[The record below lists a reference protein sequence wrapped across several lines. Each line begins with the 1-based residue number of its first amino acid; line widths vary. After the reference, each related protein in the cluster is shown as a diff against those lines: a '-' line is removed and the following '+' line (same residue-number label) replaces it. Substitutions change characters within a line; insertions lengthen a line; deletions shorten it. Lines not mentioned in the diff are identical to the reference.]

1 MAHSQDTDL
10 DETMADDN
18 GGVSIERHDGDHVN
32 SDEPLQHETLP
43 TMLLDSTY
51 YQDASTFADGDAQLW
66 RLPDVLPIHMSEKKL
81 RVLVGSGAAHVY
93 HTCCRM
99 IRTNWSCGPIGALP
113 SMFLYSTPYSLLF
126 MVLLRMLSSYSKKN
140 RTHAHDVLIR
150 QWKDRVISLGL
161 TAPVT
166 SRSFQTTGP
175 PTSIKSNAYNMRYCE
190 ESIEENLFGVT
201 IIDLCEALGTLKQQ
215 DKVVR
220 LPAAVS
226 ADTAMAG
233 DRNEHD
239 SREGAKKRRAARKQR
254 KWEKFEKAS
263 LESEPS
269 RRSQRLAAKRAENP
283 DEVHTDLNNL
293 TLEKLRDRL
302 PHQHVT
308 LQQVRAS
315 RLLGKPTVDWNEMS
329 PQGVLFKETK
339 PKADSSNSQQ
349 RKPRNPKRHS
359 GLERLQVDEPPSQT
373 DLRAVHGIPRDLA
386 SQRAH
391 GEPMQLRDTVGVNT
405 EIELMGAMRALDLE
419 RMGQRPLPG

>member
-1 MAHSQDTDL
+1 MAQSQDTDL
-10 DETMADDN
+10 DEIMADDD
-18 GGVSIERHDGDHVN
+18 GGVSTERHDGDHVN

-43 TMLLDSTY
+43 TMLLDNTY

-66 RLPDVLPIHMSEKKL
+66 RLPNVLPIHMCEKKL

-99 IRTNWSCGPIGALP
+99 IRRNWSCGPIGALP

-190 ESIEENLFGVT
+190 ESIEENSYGVT

-254 KWEKFEKAS
+254 EWEKFEKAS

-283 DEVHTDLNNL
+283 DEVHTDLDDL
-293 TLEKLRDRL
+293 TLEKLRDR
-302 PHQHVT
+302 PPHVT
-308 LQQVRAS
+308 LQ
-315 RLLGKPTVDWNEMS
+315 
-329 PQGVLFKETK
+329 QGVLFKETK

-359 GLERLQVDEPPSQT
+359 GLERLQVGGPPSQI
-373 DLRAVHGIPRDLA
+373 DLRAVHGNSVITA
-386 SQRAH
+386 SQTLNYGLA
-391 GEPMQLRDTVGVNT
+391 EPRGTTGSDA
-405 EIELMGAMRALDLE
+405 ESELMGAMRALDLE
-419 RMGQRPLPG
+419 RMGQRSLPG

>member
-10 DETMADDN
+10 DETMADDD

-51 YQDASTFADGDAQLW
+51 YQDASTFADRDAQLW
-66 RLPDVLPIHMSEKKL
+66 RLPDVQPIHLTEKKL

-93 HTCCRM
+93 HTSCRM
-99 IRTNWSCGPIGALP
+99 IRRNWSCGPNDALP

-126 MVLLRMLSSYSKKN
+126 MALLRMLSSYSKKN
-140 RTHAHDVLIR
+140 RTHAHDVLTR
-150 QWKDRVISLGL
+150 HWQDRVISLGI

-166 SRSFQTTGP
+166 SRSFQTAGP
-175 PTSIKSNAYNMRYCE
+175 PSMKSNAYAVRYCE
-190 ESIEENLFGVT
+190 ELIEENSYGVT
-201 IIDLCEALGTLKQQ
+201 IIDLCETLGTLKQQ
-215 DKVVR
+215 DKAVR
-220 LPAAVS
+220 LPAAAS
-226 ADTAMAG
+226 ADMAMVG
-233 DRNEHD
+233 DGNEHN

-263 LESEPS
+263 LESEEPS
-269 RRSQRLAAKRAENP
+269 RRSARLAAKRAENP
-283 DEVHTDLNNL
+283 DEVHIDLDDL

-302 PHQHVT
+302 PHQHLS

-315 RLLGKPTVDWNEMS
+315 RLLRRPTVDRNGTS

-359 GLERLQVDEPPSQT
+359 GPERLQVGEPPSQI
-373 DLRAVHGIPRDLA
+373 DLRAVHDNSETTA
-386 SQRAH
+386 SQTPKYGLAELS
-391 GEPMQLRDTVGVNT
+391 GTIGSDAET
-405 EIELMGAMRALDLE
+405 ELMGAMRALDLE
-419 RMGQRPLPG
+419 RMGQRSLPG